1 MTQAAVPEFPLR
13 MTDAE
18 ASFFSECLETA
29 KVYLEFG
36 AGGSTILAC
45 HHKISAIVS
54 VETDGSWVQKLK
66 GDDVV
71 AVAVAQRRLQF
82 LHIDVG
88 PVSDWGYPSTDAKI
102 RHWPQY
108 YTGPYLQLEHEYDLI
123 LIDGRFRVPCLLTAA
138 MFASEDCG
146 VLVHDYGFRHIYT
159 IAEKYF
165 DTETND
171 GTLFLLRRRPR
182 INQRALMLDLLSNL
196 FARG

>member
-1 MTQAAVPEFPLR
+1 MVELLLR

-18 ASFFSECLETA
+18 ASFFSECLGTA

-45 HHKISAIVS
+45 HNKISVIVC
-54 VETDGSWVQKLK
+54 VETDAAWIQKVK
-66 GDDVV
+66 EHEV
-71 AVAVAQRRLQF
+71 AAAAVAQRRLQF

-88 PVSDWGYPSTDAKI
+88 PVGDWGYPSIDAKI
-102 RHWPQY
+102 RQWPLY
-108 YTGPYLQLEHEYDLI
+108 YTAPYLQLEHDYDLT
-123 LIDGRFRVPCLLTAA
+123 LVDGRFRVPCLLTAA
-138 MFASEDCG
+138 MFASEGCG
-146 VLVHDYGFRHIYT
+146 VLVHDYGFRHVYT

-165 DTETND
+165 DTERNA

-196 FARG
+196 FARE